1 MSRTLDPIPSPSV
14 GLTHLDLNLEPAGG
28 RETNVDDLWDDRDEV
43 RLCQTKLSI
52 DACSGYQLNVLE
64 TSFTQ
69 SSKFLSTM
77 LTESFQV
84 RAVQMAYVPPHE
96 RTQEIDIDAMLDYS
110 DSQDETDEGM
120 IEMEDE
126 DKNAEAER
134 NIQEEEYRKRQ
145 EEEMAGRTK
154 MMEKEEQSLGIAQS
168 NFDHHHESL
177 DLVQEEVNHNAH
189 TRQEQLD
196 DEQRRLEEERNYL
209 EMQNLAL
216 QQQLEAGE
224 ELLAVEAREGSEG
237 SDGASSVIVKEGA
250 DLNYSLLAKQEAEWR
265 AVARRDGRI
274 RPRSAAEERRA
285 GESFFNFRSFRKPKN
300 KNKVPNQP
308 MSLEDS
314 AMSSSSDDRKEDKG
328 KKGLGGVFNMQK
340 AKKRPASYHPKG
352 NQEKVAHQNRFSLK
366 DSPTSCTDESNEE
379 AERQDEVVTESSD
392 NILEDDLASQIVR
405 EIQKSTT
412 ELNIKSRSL
421 PKLGKGSERSVF
433 GAAALRFSMKKSKKR
448 NVDEIPYRV
457 DETNGHDAN
466 VEVVNIHD
474 VEREESDQI
483 QHEER
488 MDENSDEVIVETED
502 QSKDPSE
509 SLVPKRREKK
519 GGGGGFGDLFRSKS
533 GKIGET
539 NQVETDHHQEYNED
553 VLDTEDHRERS
564 QSMKTNR
571 DRKGGAGGLGEIFRS
586 KSGKIGEHQQIEN
599 EDHDA
604 MVNGEDTRE
613 VSNSMKSKREK
624 RGGGIGDMFRAR
636 SGSRGRS
643 RKKELENADEETGK
657 EEFEQRKSP
666 GIFGSLR
673 RGKSRTRI
681 PQPQEEVTGGKNEDV
696 GQELLQAHPDVQ
708 DQEEHTM
715 KESPDRES
723 YAEEAVAKGRK
734 SPGGGLG
741 SLFFGKGRD
750 RAPPLPSSPPPAT
763 PTETTSSFLRSATTQ
778 KSVRR
783 PGVRQP
789 PALRPLD
796 RPPPPPQT
804 SVQEMDLP
812 SFQNDMMPQQQE
824 QPNSVHL
831 SNPLQELSSQ
841 IVPDFNIKEA
851 DQYPNKEASPQSQE
865 SALRQPS
872 SLPIQPS
879 LHLRE
884 PSPLP
889 REPSPLHREDASPL
903 PTSLEPQQ
911 RLQEAQESVAVEKSR
926 QKGRQSGRFRK
937 SATTS
942 SLSAAAPTH
951 ENPAQTRVLN
961 TLVRPEEVA
970 LGKSNATVGRTE
982 SYRRARGEQPP
993 KRGDSLPRRGRPMLP
1008 RATSED
1014 SVREA
1019 IARQEANR
1027 SKEKNDCSVM

>member
-1 MSRTLDPIPSPSV
+1 
-14 GLTHLDLNLEPAGG
+14 
-28 RETNVDDLWDDRDEV
+28 
-43 RLCQTKLSI
+43 
-52 DACSGYQLNVLE
+52 
-64 TSFTQ
+64 
-69 SSKFLSTM
+69 
-77 LTESFQV
+77 
-84 RAVQMAYVPPHE
+84 MAYVPPHE

-120 IEMEDE
+120 VELEEE
-126 DKNAEAER
+126 DKNAETEER
-134 NIQEEEYRKRQ
+134 FQEEENQKKQ
-145 EEEMAGRTK
+145 EEDMAGRIK
-154 MMEKEEQSLGIAQS
+154 MMEKEQQSLGIAQH
-168 NFDHHHESL
+168 NGDYCHEGA
-177 DLVQEEVNHNAH
+177 DTVQEEVNRDSHK
-189 TRQEQLD
+189 RQEQID

-224 ELLAVEAREGSEG
+224 ELLAVEGREAREGSEG

-265 AVARRDGRI
+265 AVARRDGRM

-300 KNKVPNQP
+300 KNKVPSQP

-314 AMSSSSDDRKEDKG
+314 AMSSSSDDRKEEKG

-352 NQEKVAHQNRFSLK
+352 NQDKIPDQNRFSLK

-379 AERQDEVVTESSD
+379 AERQDEVVRESSD

-421 PKLGKGSERSVF
+421 PKLGRGSEKSVF

-457 DETNGHDAN
+457 DETNGHDTN
-466 VEVVNIHD
+466 VEVVNIQD
-474 VEREESDQI
+474 VEKDESDQI

-488 MDENSDEVIVETED
+488 MDENSDEVIVETEE
-502 QSKDPSE
+502 QKKDPAE

-519 GGGGGFGDLFRSKS
+519 GGGGGFGDLFRSRS
-533 GKIGET
+533 GKIGEP
-539 NQVETDHHQEYNED
+539 NQVETDHHEEYNED
-553 VLDTEDHRERS
+553 LLDTEDHRERS
-564 QSMKTNR
+564 QSMKNNR

-586 KSGKIGEHQQIEN
+586 RSGKIGEPEHIEN
-599 EDHDA
+599 EDQDA

-613 VSNSMKSKREK
+613 GSSSMKSKREK

-643 RKKELENADEETGK
+643 RKKELENGEEETGR

-681 PQPQEEVTGGKNEDV
+681 PQPREEVTGDKNEQDA
-696 GQELLQAHPDVQ
+696 GQELRQAHPYIQ

-715 KESPDRES
+715 KESPVRE
-723 YAEEAVAKGRK
+723 YHAEEAVAKGRK

-796 RPPPPPQT
+796 RPPPPPQG

-812 SFQNDMMPQQQE
+812 SFQNDTMPHQQE
-824 QPNSVHL
+824 PPSPLDL
-831 SNPLQELSSQ
+831 SNPLQELSSP
-841 IVPDFNIKEA
+841 ILPDFNIREA
-851 DQYPNKEASPQSQE
+851 DQYPNRESSPQSQE

-903 PTSLEPQQ
+903 PTSQEPQH
-911 RLQEAQESVAVEKSR
+911 RLQEAQDSVGVEKSR

-942 SLSAAAPTH
+942 SLAAAAPPH
-951 ENPAQTRVLN
+951 ENPAQTRLLN
-961 TLVRPEEVA
+961 SLVRPEEAA
-970 LGKSNATVGRTE
+970 LGKISTTVGRTE

-993 KRGDSLPRRGRPMLP
+993 KRGDSLPRRGRPVLP
-1008 RATSED
+1008 RASSED

-1027 SKEKNDCSVM
+1027 SKEKNDCSLM